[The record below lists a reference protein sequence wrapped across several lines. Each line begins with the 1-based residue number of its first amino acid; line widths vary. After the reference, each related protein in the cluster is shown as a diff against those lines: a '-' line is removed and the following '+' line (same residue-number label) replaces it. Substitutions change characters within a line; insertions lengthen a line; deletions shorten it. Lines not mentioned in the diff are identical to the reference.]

1 MHLLLYL
8 LAQFPTPAAPSDP
21 SLLRQVESLAQTVQ
35 QIGTTNTL
43 LILIGFFG
51 FVFWRITVIANKGQ
65 TPMSALLDKLIALQG
80 TTSAKLV
87 DLGERQM
94 KSEETNHEQRDD
106 LITVLKTSSELSTA
120 INGNLGT
127 LIETLKN
134 HDIHMNVFYTSI
146 MKGIGDINADQKI
159 FTGEVDLMRKHEEK
173 TARDIGD
180 IKEQLG
186 RIEKMVADGSMA
198 AAERKAIQEMFTQI
212 EQKLETLAR
221 EIRETAAGLPSEA
234 VSDVHN
240 GEAKGE

>member
-8 LAQFPTPAAPSDP
+8 LAQTPPPTTSDP

-43 LILIGFFG
+43 LLLIGFFG
-51 FVFWRITVIANKGQ
+51 FILWRITIIANKGQ

-80 TTSAKLV
+80 TTSTKLV
-87 DLGERQM
+87 ELGERQM

-106 LITVLKTSSELSTA
+106 LITVLRTSSELSTA
-120 INGNLGT
+120 INGNLST

-221 EIRETAAGLPSEA
+221 EIQETAAVPPSEP
-234 VSDVHN
+234 VSDVHS
-240 GEAKGE
+240 EETKGE